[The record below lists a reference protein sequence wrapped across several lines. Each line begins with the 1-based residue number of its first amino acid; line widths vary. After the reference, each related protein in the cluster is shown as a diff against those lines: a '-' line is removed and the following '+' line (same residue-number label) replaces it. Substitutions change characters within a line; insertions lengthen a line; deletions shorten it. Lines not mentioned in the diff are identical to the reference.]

1 MGPFLGPSEC
11 MRRLWLKALTSLL
24 NMKEAA
30 SVLGEPLV
38 VMFGVR
44 YKNNW
49 AFDGILKPWI

>member
-1 MGPFLGPSEC
+1 
-11 MRRLWLKALTSLL
+11 
-24 NMKEAA
+24 MKEAA

-49 AFDGILKPWI
+49 AFDDIFKAMDLALLEVRLIFMS